1 MTFSFKNLVKGI
13 LFVAV
18 LGSFIYYVVDQVQYK
33 NNLMDVEEYSP
44 VSTLISP
51 VNEVKR
57 SKYPFVDI
65 HNHQFDM
72 PVKDLSKLVA
82 EMDSLNMG
90 LYDKF
95 ERFSG
100 NLPQRNPSKRQRK
113 RSFSLW
119 NLCEFGILNKLTH
132 LILLPPILSFSKMQ
146 NKTVLLV

>member
-90 LYDKF
+90 FMINL
-95 ERFSG
+95 SG
-100 NLPQRNPSKRQRK
+100 FRGIYLKETLQNVKENAPSR
-113 RSFSLW
+113 
-119 NLCEFGILNKLTH
+119 FGIFVNLDFEQISHPNQD
-132 LILLPPILSFSKMQ
+132 ID
-146 NKTVLLV
+146 